1 MSKIEGFIFF
11 WEEPEN
17 GGSDSFLGTFFAAI
31 LLPALIAAIF
41 FSAFGSRLEIFLT
54 ENPNLALR
62 ISTLIIPAVLAVICF
77 AMGLKFRKGE
87 LGYLVASA
95 LIGGVCFLQ
104 ASVFIAGTGLYTVVG
119 KTPSGL
125 LAMAQDAGEKGNLVN
140 FICILAVP
148 FAIGCAVDILTHFQR
163 GVFAPLLLVL
173 GIEYYFYAIFVL
185 FVVLQI
191 STGDAFTKGGSLV
204 LGTVFFSI
212 PFALILGIRSLLLK
226 CVSLLTKK
234 NERTALKRDSR
245 YSKEKTSYRGKYT
258 KE

>member
-17 GGSDSFLGTFFAAI
+17 GGSDSLFGTFIAAI
-31 LLPALIAAIF
+31 LLPALIAAMF
-41 FSAFGSRLEIFLT
+41 FSVFGLRLEKFLT

-77 AMGLKFRKGE
+77 VMGLKFRKGE
-87 LGYLVASA
+87 LGYLVASV
-95 LIGGVCFLQ
+95 LMGGVCFIQ
-104 ASVFIAGTGLYTVVG
+104 ASVFIAGTGLYTVAG
-119 KTPSGL
+119 KNPSGL
-125 LAMAQDAGEKGNLVN
+125 LAMAQDAGEKGNLAN
-140 FICILAVP
+140 FICILSIP
-148 FAIGCAVDILTHFQR
+148 FAIGCVVDALTHFQR
-163 GVFAPLLLVL
+163 GTFAPLLLVL
-173 GIEYYFYAIFVL
+173 GVEYYFYAIFVL
-185 FVVLQI
+185 LVVLQI

-204 LGTVFFSI
+204 LGTVLFSI

-234 NERTALKRDSR
+234 NERMALKKKSQ
-245 YSKEKTSYRGKYT
+245 YSKEKTGYRGKYT